1 MTLPRSWR
9 GASQGHQ
16 TAPSPLMATTS
27 QAPRTCVHS
36 HAQHSFLPA
45 FIFRSNKHCSP
56 DIQPAKHSPRL
67 NWGRPCH
74 SSTLQHTSTST
85 RASPLNPRAA
95 CSPPTPLRNLQIL
108 FLPVTHCAQKW
119 PHPRHSPQLKTP
131 KRSGSSPSLPAA
143 PTPPLPLATLMGSP
157 DTHLPLRGDPHQA
170 RRHAKAQA
178 ATVLAPA
185 KGSPTEGPTQ
195 AFGQQ
200 GRPPDITGL
209 AGSEPG
215 LPGQRPALTNS
226 PPLPACTATPK
237 DGPKGAQA
245 QTGSFLSPSDN
256 FTSKRG
262 TQTPT
267 EHTQRERPGLKT
279 GLAGWQQGG
288 EGGNVMEGAALHAQ
302 RISKAQTSLPG
313 LPGNGAPLHNAP
325 ANHTTRVPRDDLTVD
340 TPPLLCFGRVCRMP

>member
-1 MTLPRSWR
+1 MYIHTHSTPSYLP
-9 GASQGHQ
+9 
-16 TAPSPLMATTS
+16 
-27 QAPRTCVHS
+27 
-36 HAQHSFLPA
+36 
-45 FIFRSNKHCSP
+45 
-56 DIQPAKHSPRL
+56 
-67 NWGRPCH
+67 
-74 SSTLQHTSTST
+74 SSSAATSTAHLTYSLQNTHLGST
-85 RASPLNPRAA
+85 GAGLAIHQPFSIH
-95 CSPPTPLRNLQIL
+95 PPPPGPHLCTHVQHARLQ
-108 FLPVTHCAQKW
+108 LPSEICKFSFFQSHTVHRSGLT
-119 PHPRHSPQLKTP
+119 PRHSPQLKTP

-256 FTSKRG
+256 LTSKRG

-288 EGGNVMEGAALHAQ
+288 EGGNAMEGAAPHA
-302 RISKAQTSLPG
+302 RHTSKAQTSLRG
-313 LPGNGAPLHNAP
+313 LPGNRAPSSQRTRKPH
-325 ANHTTRVPRDDLTVD
+325 HTSAT
-340 TPPLLCFGRVCRMP
+340 G